1 MIALVTRH
9 IKVFTR
15 DKAAFYLS
23 FLSVAILI
31 VVYKMFL
38 GQYQID
44 AINEAMGTT
53 TVNQDVSD
61 MVNYWLLAGL
71 VTITSM
77 TATLGG
83 YGVIISDR
91 EQGKGLDFQLTSV
104 SSATLQMSYIISAII
119 IGTMTTFFTYVL
131 GVLLFLG
138 GETFFS
144 LGAKTLALVL
154 GNIFASTLLSILMIY
169 PFCRLITSTK
179 AFATFSTIIGTI
191 IGFISGTYVSIGSVS
206 PMLGKIMAYFPLTQ
220 MNALMKKILMED
232 SLSAVYAD
240 APSTVIEN
248 YRQNYGVD
256 LSFNAETMLTAQQM
270 VNYLVA
276 LGCVLLLFNG
286 VFTKVVGTQNNSCK

>member
-61 MVNYWLLAGL
+61 MVNYWLIAGL

-91 EQGKGLDFQLTSV
+91 EQGKGLDFQLTAV

-144 LGAKTLALVL
+144 LGIKTLALVL
-154 GNIFASTLLSILMIY
+154 GNILASTLLSILMIY

-191 IGFISGTYVSIGSVS
+191 IGFVSGTYVSIGSVS
-206 PMLGKIMAYFPLTQ
+206 PILGKIMAYFPLTQ
-220 MNALMKKILMED
+220 INALMKKILMED
-232 SLSAVYAD
+232 SLSIVYAD
-240 APSTVIEN
+240 APSEVVEN

-270 VNYLVA
+270 VNYLVM
-276 LGCVLLLFNG
+276 LGCALLLFNSF
-286 VFTKVVGTQNNSCK
+286 FTKIVKPKKVSYK

>member
-15 DKAAFYLS
+15 DKVAFYLS

-53 TVNQDVSD
+53 TFNQDVSD

-71 VTITSM
+71 LTITSM

-91 EQGKGLDFQLTSV
+91 EHGKVLDFQLTAV

-131 GVLLFLG
+131 GVMLFLG
-138 GETFFS
+138 GGTLFS
-144 LGAKTLALVL
+144 LGVKTLALVL
-154 GNIFASTLLSILMIY
+154 GNIFGSTLLSILMIY

-191 IGFISGTYVSIGSVS
+191 IGFVSGTYVSIGSVS
-206 PMLGKIMAYFPLTQ
+206 PMLGKIMSYFPLTQ

-232 SLSAVYAD
+232 SLSVVYAD

-256 LSFNAETMLTAQQM
+256 LSFNAETMLTTQQM

-286 VFTKVVGTQNNSCK
+286 VFTWVVGTQNNSCK